1 MPFEGGEAIPLCS
14 GRQARESKDGGY
26 LYYAKEVQGYRLL
39 DLFRR
44 PMEGGD
50 EELVLER
57 QTGGHNWVLREGE
70 IIFANPSGQKGIFIR
85 RLDLETLEVTK
96 LVELGDELMTSNGLD
111 VSSDGT
117 ILFTVQVPQE
127 TDIVLV
133 EGLRDSY

>member
-1 MPFEGGEAIPLCS
+1 
-14 GRQARESKDGGY
+14 
-26 LYYAKEVQGYRLL
+26 
-39 DLFRR
+39 
-44 PMEGGD
+44 MEGGD

-133 EGLRDSY
+133 EGLQDSY